1 MGAGGL
7 QRCEITLR
15 SVENLF
21 KQLFKILKKKKK
33 GQKYECNMPVNI
45 LDSWKNIPCV
55 RWGCILLARVVGVPL
70 GN

>member
-21 KQLFKILKKKKK
+21 KQLFKTPKKKKKK
-33 GQKYECNMPVNI
+33 GQKYECHMPVNI

-55 RWGCILLARVVGVPL
+55 RWGCMLLARVGGGSP
-70 GN
+70 